1 MVGRNG
7 YAIQKIV
14 TDYVH
19 NNPKQTYVTP
29 NEEND
34 KESVQMKWKIPVNF
48 DLTNENNNTNVAI
61 WKNDEYPES
70 SFGWAHQ
77 ILNKMYC

>member
-1 MVGRNG
+1 
-7 YAIQKIV
+7 
-14 TDYVH
+14 
-19 NNPKQTYVTP
+19 
-29 NEEND
+29 
-34 KESVQMKWKIPVNF
+34 MKWKIPVNF

-61 WKNDEYPES
+61 LKNDEYPES